1 MFMSYRL
8 GVDVGG
14 TFTDLLLINQKN
26 GAMVPVKTPSTPH
39 DQSVGVLNGIMELA
53 KVTSIDP
60 KEITQIL
67 HGTTVATNAAL
78 EGNGAKVGLIVTEG
92 YRNMLHLARSWTPG
106 PLFGWMN
113 YEKPEPLAPLGLT
126 VEAIE
131 RVDASGNI
139 VHALDEENIYKQ
151 IQGLVNKGIEA
162 ITICL
167 INSYINPVH
176 EKRIKE
182 MVKEISPKLPISI
195 SSDILT
201 EFKEYER
208 TLTTVMN
215 SYVKPKMQLY
225 LSNFEK
231 NLKENNIRSSLSIVR
246 SDGGLMSIQ
255 AAGDQPVHTMLSG
268 PSGGVEAAAYLGK
281 QIGRL
286 DLLTFDMGGTSTDVS
301 LIRNGETTITRQ
313 TQVGPFPVKSPSV
326 NVVSIGAGGGSIA
339 HVPEVTGALRVGPQ
353 SAGAVP
359 GPACYGRGGTEPTVS
374 DANAVLGRLPKEL
387 LDGNMELDLEKAY
400 NAVKSVADNL
410 GMDVFEAAQGII
422 DIVNENMFGA
432 LRVVS
437 VEQGLDPRNFALV
450 GFGGA
455 GPLHANSLGVL
466 TGSYPVIIPNEPGVL
481 SALGFNTSDYKN
493 EFTRTSIHRLNGI
506 NIDVNDVILGLEEL
520 ANEAIKWFEAEE
532 ISEYKQ
538 NLEYFLDLRYYRQGF
553 EIPITVTINDLAENK
568 FENVINAFHALHERL
583 YNFRMDVDVEMVNLR
598 VVATGKINKPSLQKY
613 EVDGADAT
621 LAITSKQ
628 KVYFDGEFIET
639 PIYKRPLLK
648 AGNII
653 EGPAIVTQY
662 DTTTVILPNHI
673 AEVDEFLNILINP
686 KEER

>member
-1 MFMSYRL
+1 MSFRL

-14 TFTDLLLINQKN
+14 TFTDLLLIDQET
-26 GAMVPVKTPSTPH
+26 GEMVPVKTPSTPH
-39 DQSVGVLNGIMELA
+39 DQSEGVLNGIKELER
-53 KVTSIDP
+53 VTNVDP
-60 KEITQIL
+60 KEIAQIL

-78 EGNGAKVGLIVTEG
+78 EGNGARVGLIVTEG

-113 YEKPEPLAPLGLT
+113 YEKPEPLAPLELT
-126 VEAIE
+126 VEAKE
-131 RVDASGNI
+131 RIDANGNI
-139 VHALDEENIYKQ
+139 VIDLDEAEIYKQ
-151 IQGLVNKGIEA
+151 IQSLIDRGIEA

-167 INSYINPVH
+167 INSYINPIH
-176 EKRIKE
+176 EKRLKE
-182 MVKEISPKLPISI
+182 IVKEISPNLPISI

-231 NLKENNIRSSLSIVR
+231 NLKVNEIKSHLNIVR
-246 SDGGLMSIQ
+246 SDGGLMSVN
-255 AAGDQPVHTMLSG
+255 AAGEQPVHTMLSG

-281 QIGRL
+281 QIGQL
-286 DLLTFDMGGTSTDVS
+286 NLLTFDMGGTSTDVS
-301 LIRNGETTITRQ
+301 LIKNGESTITRQ
-313 TQVGPFPVKSPSV
+313 TQVGSFPVKSPSV

-353 SAGAVP
+353 SAGALP

-387 LDGNMELDLEKAY
+387 LDGNMHLDLEKAY
-400 NAVKSVADNL
+400 NAVKAVADPL

-437 VEQGLDPRNFALV
+437 VEQGLDPRNFSLV

-466 TGSYPVIIPNEPGVL
+466 TGAYPVIIPPEPGVL

-493 EFTRTSIHRLNGI
+493 EFTRTSIHKLNEDVL
-506 NIDVNDVILGLEEL
+506 NVNDVVLGLEEL
-520 ANEAIKWFEAEE
+520 GNEALSWFEEENIPAE
-532 ISEYKQ
+532 KRK
-538 NLEYFLDLRYYRQGF
+538 LEFYLDLRYYRQGF
-553 EIPITVTINDLAENK
+553 EIPISVTIEDLNANR
-568 FENVINAFHALHERL
+568 FENIKMNFHEVHERL
-583 YNFRMDVDVEMVNLR
+583 YNFKMDVDVEMVNLR
-598 VVATGKINKPSLQKY
+598 VVAVGKINKPAL
-613 EVDGADAT
+613 
-621 LAITSKQ
+621 LKQ
-628 KVYFDGEFIET
+628 ETAGNDPSAAVKSREKVYFDGSFMDT
-639 PIYKRPLLK
+639 PIYKRSLLR

-662 DTTTVILPNHI
+662 DTTTVILPDHI
-673 AEVDEFLNILINP
+673 AEVDDYLNILINP
-686 KEER
+686 KEEI

>member
-532 ISEYKQ
+532 ISEHKQ

>member
-1 MFMSYRL
+1 MNMPYRL

-14 TFTDLLLINQKN
+14 TFTDLLLIDQET
-26 GAMVPVKTPSTPH
+26 GEMVPVKTPSTPH
-39 DQSVGVLNGIMELA
+39 DQSEGVLNGIKELA
-53 KVTSIDP
+53 RITDIDP
-60 KEITQIL
+60 KEIVQIL

-78 EGNGAKVGLIVTEG
+78 EGKGAKVGLIVTEG

-113 YEKPEPLAPLGLT
+113 YEKPEPLAPLELT
-126 VEAIE
+126 AEAKE
-131 RVDASGNI
+131 RVDANGNI
-139 VHALDEENIYKQ
+139 VTELDEDNMYSQ
-151 IQGLVNKGIEA
+151 ILGLLDKGIEA

-167 INSYINPVH
+167 INSYINPIH
-176 EKRIKE
+176 ERRIKE
-182 MVKEISPKLPISI
+182 IVKELNPELPISI

-231 NLKENNIRSSLSIVR
+231 NLKVNEITSSLNIVR
-246 SDGGLMSIQ
+246 SDGGLMSVS
-255 AAGDQPVHTMLSG
+255 AAGELPVHTMLSG

-281 QIGRL
+281 QIGKL

-301 LIRNGETTITRQ
+301 LIRNGEATITRQ
-313 TQVGPFPVKSPSV
+313 TQVGSFPVKSPSV

-374 DANAVLGRLPKEL
+374 DANAVLGRLPKKL

-400 NAVKSVADNL
+400 NAVKTVAEPL

-422 DIVNENMFGA
+422 NIVNENMFGA

-437 VEQGLDPRNFALV
+437 VEQGLDPRNFSLV

-466 TGSYPVIIPNEPGVL
+466 TGAYPVIIPHEPGVL

-493 EFTRTSIHRLNGI
+493 EFARTSIHKLNEDEL
-506 NIDVNDVILGLEEL
+506 DVTEVISNLEEL
-520 ANEAIKWFEAEE
+520 GNEALRWFEEENISAE
-532 ISEYKQ
+532 KRK
-538 NLEYFLDLRYYRQGF
+538 LEYYMDLRYYRQGF
-553 EIPITVTINDLAENK
+553 EIPITVTIDDLVRNG
-568 FENVINAFHALHERL
+568 FENIIKGFHEVHERL
-583 YNFRMDVDVEMVNLR
+583 YNFKMDVDVEMVNLR
-598 VVATGKINKPSLQKY
+598 VVAVGKINKPALLEEEKEGTDSS
-613 EVDGADAT
+613 A
-621 LAITSKQ
+621 AILLRE
-628 KVYFDGEFIET
+628 KVYFDGAFIDT
-639 PIYKRPLLK
+639 PIYKRSLLK

-662 DTTTVILPNHI
+662 DTTTVILPDHV
-673 AEVDEFLNILINP
+673 AEIDEYLNILINP
-686 KEER
+686 QEEF